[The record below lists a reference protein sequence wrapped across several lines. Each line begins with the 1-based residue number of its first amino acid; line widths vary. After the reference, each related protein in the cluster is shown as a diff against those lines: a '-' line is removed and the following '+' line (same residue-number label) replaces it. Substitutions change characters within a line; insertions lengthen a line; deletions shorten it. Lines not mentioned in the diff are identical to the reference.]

1 LKKLISVGDYKQTDP
16 EKLRKAYQKAFDGL
30 KNSSEYINP
39 QDLFSRQL
47 EYLSIGIDDLVM
59 FASINFPT
67 KKVKSIAK
75 ILSVSTELTNKLL
88 KGREGTSVKQLKSQI
103 QKNYMIGDL
112 FKFAHALLKD
122 CQEFPRS
129 LRILQ
134 ELSDL
139 SI

>member
-1 LKKLISVGDYKQTDP
+1 LKKLLSVGDYKETDP
-16 EKLRKAYQKAFDGL
+16 VKLQTAYQKAFEGL
-30 KNSSEYINP
+30 KNSSEYINL
-39 QDLFSRQL
+39 QVLFSRQL
-47 EYLSIGIDDLVM
+47 ESLSMGIDLLM

-67 KKVKSIAK
+67 KKVKSIARS
-75 ILSVSTELTNKLL
+75 LTVSTETTNKLL

-112 FKFAHALLKD
+112 FKFAYALLKD

-129 LRILQ
+129 LSILE
-134 ELSDL
+134 ELSNL